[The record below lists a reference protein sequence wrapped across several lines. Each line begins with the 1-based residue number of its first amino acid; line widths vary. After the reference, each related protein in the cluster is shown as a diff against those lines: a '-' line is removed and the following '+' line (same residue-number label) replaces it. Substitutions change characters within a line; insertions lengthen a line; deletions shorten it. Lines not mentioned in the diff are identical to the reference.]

1 MPLYV
6 RTILVTG
13 PEDEAEP
20 ARRAHLEHL
29 EALKGRGKLR
39 AAGRFTRG
47 DGYLEIF
54 QADDLYEAEAIA
66 RSSPL
71 VEAGL
76 GTYMLREWEDLMGRG
91 PVTP

>member
-20 ARRAHLEHL
+20 ARRAHLEHVRS
-29 EALKGRGKLR
+29 LKGRGKLR
-39 AAGRFTRG
+39 ASGRFTKG

-54 QADDLYEAEAIA
+54 QADDLYEAETIA

-71 VEAGL
+71 VEEGL
-76 GTYMLREWEDLMGRG
+76 GTYMLREWEDLTG
-91 PVTP
+91 PDAVTP

>member
-13 PEDEAEP
+13 PEDEAAP
-20 ARRAHLEHL
+20 GRRAHELHL
-29 EALKGRGKLR
+29 RELR
-39 AAGRFTRG
+39 DAGTLRVAGAFTRG

-54 QADDLYEAEAIA
+54 EAPDLFAAEAIA

-71 VEAGL
+71 VEEGL
-76 GTYMLREWEDLMGRG
+76 GTWMLREWTEIAF
-91 PVTP
+91 